1 MIDWLHSYDDATA
14 RARREGKFV
23 LLDIFSAT

>member
-14 RARREGKFV
+14 RARTEGKFV
-23 LLDIFSAT
+23 LIDFFSPT